1 MRVLV
6 VSAWE
11 PWRPGDGATLILRHQ
26 LRELAAH
33 HDIRVVAAGAPA
45 TRSQPP
51 VGSVEDVGGVATQ
64 WFGTNRRPASDFAV
78 RRFRGLAHREPAH
91 VGYVERPELL
101 FEMATVQQQWQPDLV
116 YAFGWGT
123 AQLWRHTDRPVV
135 HCAVDAWHRNAGN
148 RRRSG
153 WHRLAGAGELATIR
167 RHEARHYPH
176 LAAVVVVAPGDAAAI
191 SALAPTARVVVVPN
205 GVEAGA
211 EPAPLPS
218 EPVIGFHGA
227 YEAQHNVDAARVLA
241 REVLPLVRALRP
253 DARLL
258 LAGRDPGPEVR
269 ALAGPD
275 VELVADPVQM
285 RPVLDRM
292 AVYCAPM
299 TTGAGLK
306 NKVLEALAAG
316 RPVVTT
322 PLGADGIGA
331 GPGLTVARDPS
342 GLAAAVTDLL
352 ADRGRAAAEGAAGRQ
367 RVVEQFSW
375 RGNAAELERIW
386 TAALA

>member
-26 LRELAAH
+26 LRELADRH
-33 HDIRVVAAGAPA
+33 EIRVVAAGAPA
-45 TRSQPP
+45 ARSQPP
-51 VGSVEDVGGVATQ
+51 SGAAADVGDVSMQ
-64 WFGTNRRPASDFAV
+64 WFGTDRRPASDFAV
-78 RRFRGLAHREPAH
+78 RRLHGLVHREPAH

-101 FEMATVQQQWQPDLV
+101 SELATVQQQWQPDLV

-123 AQLWRHTDRPVV
+123 AQMWQHIDRPVV

-148 RRRSG
+148 RRLQS
-153 WHRLAGAGELATIR
+153 WHRLAGAGELTAIR

-191 SALAPTARVVVVPN
+191 SALAPAARVVVVPN

-211 EPAPLPS
+211 EPAPLPP

-227 YEAQHNVDAARVLA
+227 FEAQHNVDAARVLA
-241 REVLPLVRALRP
+241 REVLPLVRAVRP

-258 LAGRDPGPEVR
+258 LAGREPVPEVR
-269 ALAGPD
+269 ALVGPD
-275 VELVADPVQM
+275 VELVADPAQM

-331 GPGLTVARDPS
+331 GPGLTVAADPA
-342 GLAAAVTDLL
+342 GLAAAVADLL
-352 ADRGRAAAEGAAGRQ
+352 ADRSRAAAEGGAGRR
-367 RVVEQFSW
+367 RVVEEFSW
-375 RGNAAELERIW
+375 RGNAATLERIW
-386 TAALA
+386 ATALT